1 MYAKPAH
8 GASFV
13 VCGVIV
19 AGRVG
24 TPVAEVMNRAASQE
38 HQREE
43 AGRQRE
49 QQLADDT
56 AGRIAEPIRMIPACR
71 RTEHLS

>member
-1 MYAKPAH
+1 
-8 GASFV
+8 
-13 VCGVIV
+13 
-19 AGRVG
+19 
-24 TPVAEVMNRAASQE
+24 VAEVVNRAASQE

-43 AGRQRE
+43 PGRQRE